1 MHLIQMDAVQSKS
14 AQGKLCS
21 DVDTIDQMHS
31 KEVFYLQLVIV
42 RACRLPITGRG
53 GGDCLKFLYS
63 LERVF
68 GFLVWDFHFDL
79 RHSPE
84 FGSLPLFLAEEMP
97 FHCNIM
103 EPGLHAK

>member
-42 RACRLPITGRG
+42 RACRLPIIGRG
-53 GGDCLKFLYS
+53 GGRLFKVSVQFGKGLWFPCL
-63 LERVF
+63 
-68 GFLVWDFHFDL
+68 GF
-79 RHSPE
+79 
-84 FGSLPLFLAEEMP
+84 P
-97 FHCNIM
+97 F
-103 EPGLHAK
+103 